1 MTTVLLVRHGL
12 TAQTGHA
19 LSGNTPGVH
28 LDDRGRRQADLLAE
42 RLHGVTL
49 DAVVSSPLERCRET
63 AEPIA
68 AARGLAVQVDD
79 GLRETGYGNWTGL
92 ELRHLRREPL
102 WKTLMAAPSAVTFP
116 NGEAFRDVQSRAVGA
131 IRAWNERLGPDATYV
146 VCTHA
151 DVLATIALDAA
162 GAHFDQIH
170 RFAFAPASLTVIRY
184 GPAPTVIRL
193 NDDGTSLADLLA
205 SPKRKRRLSG
215 IRPRTR

>member
-68 AARGLAVQVDD
+68 AARGLAVQVDED
-79 GLRETGYGNWTGL
+79 LRETGYGDWTGR
-92 ELRHLRREPL
+92 ELRHLRRDPL
-102 WKTLMAAPSAVTFP
+102 WKTLLAAPSAVTFP
-116 NGEAFRDVQSRAVGA
+116 NGEAFRDVGARAVGA
-131 IRAWNERLGPDATYV
+131 IRSWNERLGPDATYV
-146 VCTHA
+146 ACTHA
-151 DVLATIALDAA
+151 DILATIALDAA

-170 RFAFAPASLTVIRY
+170 RFAFAPASLSVIRY
-184 GPAPTVIRL
+184 GPAPTVVRL

-205 SPKRKRRLSG
+205 PSKRRG
-215 IRPRTR
+215 RPHGTQPRTR